1 MVSLMGWRRAALI
14 GLIAAAFAGGGSAAA
29 QERILKVVMHSDLKS
44 LDPVWSGAY
53 IVRNHGYLIY
63 DTLFALDAKFQVQPQ
78 MAASWRQSEDGL
90 VTTITLRPG
99 LLWHDGTPVTA
110 EDCVASLKRWQARDA
125 MGQKLA
131 EFLKEYTVIDERSF
145 AIVLKERFGPLLEA
159 IGKPSVVVPF
169 MMPKRVAETDPFQQ
183 ISDYTGSG
191 PFILLKDQWK
201 PGVRVVYVRNPN
213 YKPRAEPPS
222 GLAGGKQ
229 AKLDRI
235 EWTWI
240 PDPQTQVNALLSG
253 EIDMIESVA
262 YDLLPLL
269 ENDKG
274 VRLIRGVAPNQY
286 AFRMNWL
293 HPPFDNAKVRQASF
307 VALRQQDFLEAVVGD
322 PRYWRTCKALFTCA
336 SPLATE
342 AGMDGLLEGNAEK
355 ARQMLRE
362 AGYDGTPIVLL
373 QSSDVAVLTNL
384 APVAKGLLERAGF
397 KVDMQT
403 MDWQSMVNRL
413 ISKKGPPAEGGWN
426 AFATSWV
433 QVDILDPLMTP
444 YLAATCDKARA
455 GWPCDESMETVR
467 AAYARAISLAEKRQI
482 AERAQVLNTTVVT
495 HIPLGEWYG
504 VSAVRSNVD
513 TLPAPPPVTVFW
525 GLAKRKPPGDNRKTP
540 QAGAQVERLP
550 AN

>member
-1 MVSLMGWRRAALI
+1 
-14 GLIAAAFAGGGSAAA
+14 
-29 QERILKVVMHSDLKS
+29 
-44 LDPVWSGAY
+44 
-53 IVRNHGYLIY
+53 
-63 DTLFALDAKFQVQPQ
+63 
-78 MAASWRQSEDGL
+78 
-90 VTTITLRPG
+90 
-99 LLWHDGTPVTA
+99 
-110 EDCVASLKRWQARDA
+110 

-131 EFLKEYTVIDERSF
+131 DFLKEYRAIDERTF
-145 AIVLKERFGPLLEA
+145 EIVLKERFGPLLEA

-191 PFILLKDQWK
+191 PFILLKDEWK
-201 PGVRVVYVRNPN
+201 PGVKVVYVKNLN
-213 YKPRAEPPS
+213 YKPRTEPAS
-222 GLAGGKQ
+222 GLAGGKV

-240 PDPQTQVNALLSG
+240 PDAQTQVNALLSR

-269 ENDKG
+269 AKDKG
-274 VRLIRGVAPNQY
+274 VRIIRGVSSNQY

-293 HPPFDNAKVRQASF
+293 QPPFNNAKVRQAAF
-307 VALRQQDFLEAVVGD
+307 MALRQQDFLEAVVGN
-322 PRYWRTCKALFTCA
+322 PQYWRTCKALFTCG

-342 AGMDGLLEGNAEK
+342 VGMDGLLEGNAEK

-403 MDWQSMVNRL
+403 MDWQSLVNRL
-413 ISKKGPPAEGGWN
+413 ISKKGPPSEGGWN

-444 YLAATCDKARA
+444 FLAATCEKARA
-455 GWPCDESMETVR
+455 GWPCDESMEKVR
-467 AAYARAISLAEKRQI
+467 AAYARATSLADKKRI
-482 AERAQVLNTTVVT
+482 AEQAQVLNTTVVT
-495 HIPLGEWYG
+495 HIPLGERYD
-504 VSAVRSNVD
+504 VAAVRGNVE
-513 TLPAPPPVTVFW
+513 TLALPPPVTVFW
-525 GLAKRKPPGDNRKTP
+525 GVTKNTRPDP
-540 QAGAQVERLP
+540 
-550 AN
+550 

>member
-1 MVSLMGWRRAALI
+1 
-14 GLIAAAFAGGGSAAA
+14 
-29 QERILKVVMHSDLKS
+29 MHSDLKA

-53 IVRNHGYLIY
+53 IVRNHGYLVY
-63 DTLFALDAKFQVQPQ
+63 DTLFALDANFQIQPQ
-78 MAASWRQSEDGL
+78 MAESWRQSEDGL

-110 EDCVASLKRWQARDA
+110 QDCVASLKRWQVRDS

-131 EFLKEYTVIDERSF
+131 DFLKEYSVVDERTF

-183 ISDYTGSG
+183 ISDSTGSG
-191 PFILLKDQWK
+191 PFILLKDEWK

-222 GLAGGKQ
+222 GLAGGKVAQ
-229 AKLDRI
+229 LDRI
-235 EWTWI
+235 EWAWI

-253 EIDMIESVA
+253 EIDMIESA
-262 YDLLPLL
+262 AFDLLPLL
-269 ENDKG
+269 EKDKG
-274 VRLIRGVAPNQY
+274 VRLIRGVSPNQY
-286 AFRMNWL
+286 VFRMNWL
-293 HPPFDNAKVRQASF
+293 HPPFNNAKVRQAAF
-307 VALRQQDFLEAVVGD
+307 VALRQQDFLEAVVGN
-322 PRYWRTCKALFTCA
+322 PQYWRTCKALFTCG
-336 SPLATE
+336 SPLATD

-355 ARQMLRE
+355 ARQMLR
-362 AGYDGTPIVLL
+362 AASYDGAPIVLL

-413 ISKKGPPAEGGWN
+413 ISKKGPPSEGGWN

-444 YLAATCDKARA
+444 FLAATCDKARS
-455 GWPCDESMETVR
+455 GWPCDESMEAVR
-467 AAYARAISLAEKRQI
+467 AAYARATSLAEKKQV

-495 HIPLGEWYG
+495 HIPLGEWYA
-504 VSAVRSNVD
+504 VSAVRSNVE
-513 TLPAPPPVTVFW
+513 TLPAPPPLTVFW
-525 GLAKRKPPGDNRKTP
+525 GLTKK
-540 QAGAQVERLP
+540 
-550 AN
+550 

>member
-1 MVSLMGWRRAALI
+1 MGSLMSWRRAALI
-14 GLIAAAFAGGGSAAA
+14 GLIAAAFAAGGSAAA

-110 EDCVASLKRWQARDA
+110 EDCVASLKRWQARDS

-131 EFLKEYTVIDERSF
+131 DFLREYTVVDERTF

-191 PFILLKDQWK
+191 PFILLKDEWK

-229 AKLDRI
+229 AMLDRI

-274 VRLIRGVAPNQY
+274 IRLIKGVASNQY
-286 AFRMNWL
+286 VFRMNWL
-293 HPPFDNAKVRQASF
+293 HPPFNNPKVRQAAF
-307 VALRQQDFLEAVVGD
+307 VALRQQDFLEAVVGN
-322 PRYWRTCKALFTCA
+322 PQYWRTCKALFTCA

-362 AGYDGTPIVLL
+362 AGYDGAPIVLL

-413 ISKKGPPAEGGWN
+413 ISKKGPPSEGGWN

-444 YLAATCDKARA
+444 FLAATCDKARA
-455 GWPCDESMETVR
+455 GWPCDEKMEAVR
-467 AAYARAISLAEKRQI
+467 AAYARATSLAEKQRI
-482 AERAQVLNTTVVT
+482 AEQAQVLNTTVVT
-495 HIPLGEWYG
+495 HIPLGERFD
-504 VSAVRSNVD
+504 VSAVRSNVE

-525 GLAKRKPPGDNRKTP
+525 GMTKM
-540 QAGAQVERLP
+540 
-550 AN
+550 